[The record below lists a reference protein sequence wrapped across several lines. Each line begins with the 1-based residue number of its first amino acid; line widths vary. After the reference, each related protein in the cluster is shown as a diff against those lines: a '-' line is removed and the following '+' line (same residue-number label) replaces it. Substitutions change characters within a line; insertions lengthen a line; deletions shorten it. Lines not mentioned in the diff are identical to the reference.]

1 MKYKINRPI
10 VRAVYIVYLP
20 SRKMGKMK
28 NHKILALDVVFFM
41 DKSYLMTA
49 YTGGKQGPTEEKRVD
64 EK

>member
-1 MKYKINRPI
+1 
-10 VRAVYIVYLP
+10 
-20 SRKMGKMK
+20 MGKMK